1 MTNEI
6 PYMQAS
12 KNITAILEK
21 MMHAAQ
27 PTTFTLDFL
36 KDLGFPSSNDR
47 GVIKMLKYIGLLD
60 QNGKPQEAYRKF
72 LDQTQSK
79 YVLAE
84 QLRIAYDDLFNA
96 NKHADEMSIAELKG
110 WFRTKTGVSEA
121 VAEKIATT
129 FKTFVDFADFSR
141 GKQVHPIK
149 HDKVQSE
156 SSIPLVQSTN
166 GIDDNN
172 RIGLV
177 YRFEIHLPDTQNI
190 DTYRAIFKALKEEL
204 IK

>member
-84 QLRIAYDDLFNA
+84 QLRIAYDD
-96 NKHADEMSIAELKG
+96 
-110 WFRTKTGVSEA
+110 
-121 VAEKIATT
+121 
-129 FKTFVDFADFSR
+129 
-141 GKQVHPIK
+141 
-149 HDKVQSE
+149 
-156 SSIPLVQSTN
+156 
-166 GIDDNN
+166 
-172 RIGLV
+172 
-177 YRFEIHLPDTQNI
+177 
-190 DTYRAIFKALKEEL
+190 
-204 IK
+204 